1 MWLEGAFMETVSA
14 YLSTASTGELD
25 HPKIKSGVATM
36 RAGSVET
43 INALLTALPL
53 DGLGDAWRRDR
64 VVVLAAVAPKA
75 AKFLLQE
82 DLVKLSQK
90 TTEIAGQMTD
100 PGLKAALTSV
110 AEALTRR

>member
-1 MWLEGAFMETVSA
+1 
-14 YLSTASTGELD
+14 
-25 HPKIKSGVATM
+25 M